1 MKRVLIYISIAVSA
15 VAAVSSCYKDEL
27 SPTSVIMDSVNPETD
42 FDRWLNENFLLP
54 YNINFIYRYE
64 DIESDMDYDLVPA
77 DETCARILA
86 KLIKFLW
93 LDPYTE
99 VSDAHFMRQNS
110 PRVMPVIGSGA
121 WNSNNTLQLGTAEG
135 GLKITFYVTNWLVT
149 RGYITINYNNG
160 VDETDG
166 YTVTINSMDDINY
179 YFLHTAHHEFG
190 HILNQNKAY
199 PTDFNLISQDQYV
212 AQWNTLTDAEA
223 LPIGFISA
231 YASSQPGEDFVE
243 VLSYYITSSD
253 DEWNARLDIA
263 GTSGAAIIE
272 RKLNIVK
279 NYMADS
285 WNIDLDELR
294 SVLARRYEEVESID
308 WSDF

>member
-1 MKRVLIYISIAVSA
+1 MAFTACSDDDFSSQSIITTDMVEQTPLD
-15 VAAVSSCYKDEL
+15 KWLE
-27 SPTSVIMDSVNPETD
+27 VNY
-42 FDRWLNENFLLP
+42 LQP
-54 YNINFIYRYE
+54 YNIEMKYRYE
-64 DIESDMDYDLVPA
+64 FNESNADYYTVPA
-77 DETCARILA
+77 EYEQAVQMAHIVKYSCVEAYDEVAGIDFTRRYFP
-86 KLIKFLW
+86 KLFFLEGEW
-93 LDPYTE
+93 HY
-99 VSDAHFMRQNS
+99 R
-110 PRVMPVIGSGA
+110 
-121 WNSNNTLQLGTAEG
+121 NNGTFELGTAEG

-253 DEWNARLDIA
+253 EEWNARLDIA